1 LTATGDWLWLFFV
14 AFDLIAILVHVD
26 DLDLLFVLL
35 AQAWSVLL
43 LLQLI
48 VSGQCGAKEAE
59 SLVGNLFCE
68 GQRVKGIGL
77 AVLSRQGHSHWSAIE
92 CQAMELLDGVGCIR
106 STSEEHLSDSQWA
119 ALAVVFHLNLLHLS
133 NTSAELSDVSCGDIV
148 IELSDGNLCAAHGA
162 RALARGGSQSV
173 KDRHWSRGWRL
184 CLHWQRDH
192 NWARCPHW
200 RRCSERFPGDEDWLL
215 GSLSRRRPRGGL
227 AGLLEGSC
235 RWLKRRLS
243 LEFRILLLRMVHLCT
258 LGFIFACDDFI
269 ERQIQTI
276 HRRERAARTA

>member
-1 LTATGDWLWLFFV
+1 MALVASDRRAKSTSATPF
-14 AFDLIAILVHVD
+14 
-26 DLDLLFVLL
+26 
-35 AQAWSVLL
+35 
-43 LLQLI
+43 
-48 VSGQCGAKEAE
+48 K
-59 SLVGNLFCE
+59 
-68 GQRVKGIGL
+68 GQR
-77 AVLSRQGHSHWSAIE
+77 E
-92 CQAMELLDGVGCIR
+92 
-106 STSEEHLSDSQWA
+106 SERKAERRRDRGGGSDQWA

-162 RALARGGSQSV
+162 QALARGGSQSV

-243 LEFRILLLRMVHLCT
+243 LEFRILLLRMVHLCCEDRVTERRETDRERKSEKKREERATT

-276 HRRERAARTA
+276 HRRERAAAGRTRREERSDSHTAAGRRQAA